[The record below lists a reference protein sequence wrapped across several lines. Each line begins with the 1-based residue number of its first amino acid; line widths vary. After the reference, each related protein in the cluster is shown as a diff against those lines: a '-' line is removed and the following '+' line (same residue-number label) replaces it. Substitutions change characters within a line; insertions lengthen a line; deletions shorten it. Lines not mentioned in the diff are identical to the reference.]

1 MHEKSL
7 EIAVEALKSMKFDGD
22 VINVKSF
29 GSGIINDTFL
39 VTCKN
44 NKGNENKYILQKINS
59 SIFKNVEKL
68 MENYC
73 GVCDYLKKIVSE
85 NGGDVERETITVVP
99 TNSGKSYLK
108 DSLDNYWRAIKFIS
122 DTVTYDVAE
131 SAEDFYKVGKAFGEF
146 QNKLAGYNAENLYE
160 SIPNFH
166 NTKER
171 FKTFLLAIENNKA
184 RRLESVRSEVD
195 FILEREKDTS
205 ILLDLYENG
214 ELPLRVTHND
224 TKISNILM
232 DANTKNG
239 ICIID
244 LDTIMPG
251 LSLYDFGDAIRSGA
265 THALEDEKDL
275 DKVYVDLEFFEAFT
289 KGFLEGTNSSLTEK
303 EIEMLPMGAK
313 VITLEQAIRFLTDY
327 LDGDVY
333 YKTSYSNQNL
343 DRTRTQLKLVKDI
356 EEKWNELN
364 NIVNKY
370 VSNSMVI
377 V

>member
-224 TKISNILM
+224 TKISNILI

-370 VSNSMVI
+370 VSNSMV
-377 V
+377 